1 MSAIRFDN
9 KVALITGGAS
19 GIGLATASKFA
30 ELGAAVAILDRDSRA
45 AKQAASELQSQ
56 GHRSAAYE
64 CDVADQSHV
73 DRAVASVLGVFGGI
87 DVLVSNAGIQR
98 YGDVLGT
105 SELLWD
111 EVMDTNLKGC
121 LHAAKSVLPS
131 MMARGGG
138 AIVVV
143 ASVQTFTA
151 VGNSAAYVTAKHAL
165 LGLVRAMS
173 LDYASKNIRVNCVCP
188 GAIDTPMLRWAASL
202 NPNPQQVINTCNRM
216 HPLGRIGRPEEVANA
231 IAFLAS
237 NWASFITGAAL
248 LVDGGMLT
256 PTGGMGFQAGGT
268 GSASKSS

>member
-1 MSAIRFDN
+1 MSIRFDD
-9 KVALITGGAS
+9 KVVLVTGGAM
-19 GIGLATASKFA
+19 GIGLATAKKFS
-30 ELGAAVAILDRDSRA
+30 ELGAKVAILDRDVRAGEQA
-45 AKQAASELQSQ
+45 AKNVGSSGKVA
-56 GHRSAAYE
+56 RFFE
-64 CDVADQSHV
+64 CDVADEVGAARSIK
-73 DRAVASVLGVFGGI
+73 AVGGEFGGI

-105 SELLWD
+105 SEELWN
-111 EVMDTNLKGC
+111 EVMDVNLKGC
-121 LHAAKSVLPS
+121 FHVVKAALPL
-131 MMARGGG
+131 MIPRRAG

-151 VGNSAAYVTAKHAL
+151 VRNSAAYVTAKHAL

-202 NPNPQQVINTCNRM
+202 DAHPEKVIETCNHM

-237 NWASFITGAAL
+237 DWASFITGTAL

-256 PTGGMGFQAGGT
+256 PTGGMGFQEGGT
-268 GSASKSS
+268 GAATKS

>member
-1 MSAIRFDN
+1 MSLRFDN
-9 KVALITGGAS
+9 KVALVTGGAM
-19 GIGLATASKFA
+19 GIGLASAQKFT
-30 ELGAAVAILDRDSRA
+30 ELGAAVAILDRDARAGAEA
-45 AKQAASELQSQ
+45 AKSMESRGQRASFF
-56 GHRSAAYE
+56 E
-64 CDVADQSHV
+64 CDVADE
-73 DRAVASVLGVFGGI
+73 ASVARSLKGVGDKFGGL

-98 YGDVLGT
+98 YGDVLST
-105 SELLWD
+105 SEELWD
-111 EVMDTNLKGC
+111 EVMGVNLKGC
-121 LHAAKSVLPS
+121 FHVAKSALPL
-131 MMARGGG
+131 MIPRGGG

-202 NPNPQQVINTCNRM
+202 DAHPEKVIETCNRM

-237 NWASFITGAAL
+237 DWASFITGTAL

-256 PTGGMGFQAGGT
+256 PTGGMGFQEGGT
-268 GSASKSS
+268 GAATKS

>member
-1 MSAIRFDN
+1 MSIRFDN
-9 KVALITGGAS
+9 KVALVTGGAM
-19 GIGLATASKFA
+19 GIGLATAKKFA
-30 ELGAAVAILDRDSRA
+30 ELGAKVAILDRDVRAGEEA
-45 AKQAASELQSQ
+45 AKVLSSSGRAV
-56 GHRSAAYE
+56 RFFE
-64 CDVADQSHV
+64 CDVSEEAGVARSV
-73 DRAVASVLGVFGGI
+73 KAVGEQFGGI

-105 SELLWD
+105 SEELWN
-111 EVMDTNLKGC
+111 EVMDVNLKGC
-121 LHAAKSVLPS
+121 FHVAKSALPL
-131 MMARGGG
+131 MIPLGGG

-143 ASVQTFTA
+143 ASVQAFTA

-165 LGLVRAMS
+165 LGLVRALS

-202 NPNPQQVINTCNRM
+202 DAHPEKVIETCNRM

-237 NWASFITGAAL
+237 DWASFITGTAL

-256 PTGGMGFQAGGT
+256 PTGGMGFQESGT
-268 GSASKSS
+268 GAATKS